1 MRYNIEAADSGDTTK
16 RRPPVKLVQRHLSF
30 SSINQFAQ
38 CKRSWFAQR
47 VLGKQAP
54 AGSAANWGL
63 AFEAAVTR
71 AMGATVEKADKD
83 DRAIVDPGTQAE
95 IDRAAEVYFASP
107 GAWKQGMPGTLTA
120 QRKIEIQPGQWGTL
134 CDCYGAAGSIHLPLI
149 GYIDLLHTD
158 ASGFKRTV
166 CDLKTT
172 TQAGLKPDYVYQ
184 TALYCIV
191 ARAQQAEVHVLIRP
205 QERETKNPR
214 PEDYQPTYRSAIYR
228 YFLTDDLIRDTLTWV
243 GATAEDMYRV
253 EQQSSLA
260 ELPATPC
267 ANCSWCT
274 LATECTIRLNSGIP
288 PVGGTASQR

>member
-1 MRYNIEAADSGDTTK
+1 MN
-16 RRPPVKLVQRHLSF
+16 LVQRHLSF
-30 SSINQFAQ
+30 SSVNLFAQ

-63 AFEAAVTR
+63 AFEAAVIR
-71 AMGATVEKADKD
+71 AIGAPNEKGGDD
-83 DRAIVDPGTQAE
+83 DRAKVDADTQAE
-95 IDRAAEVYFASP
+95 VDRAAKVYLDSP
-107 GAWKQGMPGTLTA
+107 GAWKQGMPGNMVA
-120 QRKIEIQPGQWGTL
+120 QRKIEITPEQWGTL
-134 CDCYGAAGSIHLPLI
+134 CDCYGAYGDIHLPLI
-149 GYIDLLHTD
+149 GYIDLFHTD
-158 ASGFKRTV
+158 PSGFKRTV

-228 YFLTDDLIRDTLTWV
+228 YYLTDDLIRDTLTWV

-267 ANCSWCT
+267 ASCNWCT
-274 LATECTIRLNSGIP
+274 LASECTIRLNSGLP
-288 PVGGTASQR
+288 PVGGTASQK